1 MARTRRKNA
10 GKVLVA
16 LMLTALMLVS
26 FGNIFIGASAA
37 GTYGT
42 TLYLKTDDTTN
53 PYVHYWADGN
63 SANSSSW
70 PGVKMEKMGG
80 ETNVYYYDLPCDV
93 SELTGVIFNNGSG
106 GDKMTNDV
114 TNISGN
120 MYVLSGGSGTWEMY
134 DTSDVKITS
143 FGSDV
148 QSPQYTKSKITLFV
162 EAESVNGGIQ
172 SKISV
177 SGAKNEVLKDYS
189 AANSVVWTPTVA
201 GDYTVLFEV
210 KDAKGVTNSR
220 QLDFTVKSAENA
232 EEPVFLSA
240 SPANNAQIKKGA
252 VTTVSVNGAGG
263 QINTKLLFYKTEVI
277 DPDGN
282 PVNTVYYQL
291 GNKISFTADKLG
303 VYTVKMSIQN
313 SSVKNTTTTQTYTY
327 TSVSEVIDTD
337 PDESD
342 SDIITSDT
350 DTATD
355 TTTDTDSDIITSDT
369 DSEDSD
375 TDTEIISD
383 IGDVDGDGRVTL
395 KDASKIQRYTLKIE
409 TLTKEQLKVADVNKD
424 GDVTLKDSSYIQR
437 ALLNLE
443 TLK

>member
-1 MARTRRKNA
+1 MAKTSRKNA
-10 GKVLVA
+10 GKALVA
-16 LMLTALMLVS
+16 LMLTALMIVS

-37 GTYGT
+37 ETYGT
-42 TLYLKTDDTTN
+42 TLYLKTDDTTD
-53 PYVHYWADGN
+53 PYVHYWSDGN
-63 SANSSSW
+63 SANSSPW
-70 PGVKMEKMGG
+70 PGKKMEKMSG

-93 SELTGVIFNNGSG
+93 GELTGVIFNNGSG
-106 GDKMTNDV
+106 GNKMTLDL
-114 TNISGN
+114 TDISGN
-120 MYVLSGGSGTWEMY
+120 MYVLSGGSGKWEMY

-162 EAESVNGGIQ
+162 KAQSVNGGIQ

-177 SGAKNEVLKDYS
+177 SGAKTEVLKDYS
-189 AANSVVWTPTVA
+189 AADSVVWTPTVA

-263 QINTKLLFYKTEVI
+263 QINTKLLFYKTEVL

-291 GNKISFTADKLG
+291 GNRISFTADKLG

-313 SSVKNTTTTQTYTY
+313 SSEKNTTTTQVYTY
-327 TSVSEVIDTD
+327 TSVNEVVGTD
-337 PDESD
+337 SDNSDSD

-350 DTATD
+350 DTSTD
-355 TTTDTDSDIITSDT
+355 SDSDIITSDT

-375 TDTEIISD
+375 TDTDIISD

-395 KDASKIQRYTLKIE
+395 KDASKIQRYTLKME
-409 TLTKEQLKVADVNKD
+409 QLTKEQLRVADVNKD

-437 ALLNLE
+437 ALLSLE